1 MRGWRRCPGAQGGG
15 KGGEGGLQVAADQAF
30 DQGAPAE
37 QFRGM
42 VEQMRGQVDM
52 APEDARPMMNY
63 LIREIDA
70 LLADAQPAD
79 DGEGEG

>member
-1 MRGWRRCPGAQGGG
+1 M
-15 KGGEGGLQVAADQAF
+15 LDT
-30 DQGAPAE
+30 
-37 QFRGM
+37 
-42 VEQMRGQVDM
+42 
-52 APEDARPMMNY
+52 EDARPMMNY